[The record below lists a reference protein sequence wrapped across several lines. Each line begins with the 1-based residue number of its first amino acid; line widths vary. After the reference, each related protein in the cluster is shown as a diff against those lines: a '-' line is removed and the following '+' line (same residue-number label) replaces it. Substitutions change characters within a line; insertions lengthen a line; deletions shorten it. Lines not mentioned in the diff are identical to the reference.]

1 MPERLDAERV
11 LELIAAERPT
21 CLLRRA
27 PVYARL
33 LQVPDAPRRFDLAS
47 LRLCVSSGE
56 ALPPALFHAWRERFG
71 LELLDVVGSTEA
83 LHDFIANRP
92 GRARAGSSGEVIPGF
107 EARLVDGEGRPVLP
121 GNTGELWIK
130 GGSTASGYWNR
141 REQTRRTM
149 LGEWLRTGDM
159 FYEDTDGYF
168 YFGGRTDDMLKVGGM
183 WVSPVEV
190 EICLLDH
197 PALLEVAVIGRKD
210 TDGLTR
216 AHAYCVL
223 RDGAAAG
230 PELASELTQ
239 HVRRRLAGYKAPR
252 WVDFVAELPKTPT
265 GKIQRFRLRA
275 GAPGA

>member
-1 MPERLDAERV
+1 
-11 LELIAAERPT
+11 
-21 CLLRRA
+21 
-27 PVYARL
+27 
-33 LQVPDAPRRFDLAS
+33 VPDAAPRFDVAS

-92 GRARAGSSGEVIPGF
+92 GRARAGSSGEVIGGF

-141 REQTRRTM
+141 REQTRSTM

-159 FYEDTDGYF
+159 FYEDTDGFF
-168 YFGGRTDDMLKVGGM
+168 YFGGRIDDMLKVGGM

-190 EICLLDH
+190 ESCLLDH
-197 PALLEVAVIGRKD
+197 PAMLEVAVIGRKD

-223 RDGAAAG
+223 KDGVAPG

-239 HVRRRLAGYKAPR
+239 QVRRRLAGYKAPR